1 MDRILDVLTST
12 TLKGVTRVKDIL
24 APVNPPQKPGAVLE
38 PVQVTGFYT
47 VKNDTTLTFYCM
59 TSYPTAFE
67 ITNGWTI
74 DGLTGLTGR
83 AQVIKASTQAKT
95 DGEAIYRWSFDFATD
110 TPQSIPAGEHY
121 VTGATLYPPGHVVAP
136 TRDLSGKLQG
146 FYLVHDATPV
156 LFFTSIPPN
165 GFWREWTVSNLPGP
179 VSTGTVSAYVQ
190 IGGRVMT
197 GTETSNS
204 YLSSATLAVNSGILV
219 DSATAVFF
227 TDAIATPPVTSTTF
241 APATVKLNVVTKAPE
256 PDKYDWGGAA
266 APLRDL
272 NTGLEDVPQSV
283 DEATSKEIKDE
294 TLMLHAMGPQE
305 VYMTGTSF
313 DNSYW
318 NPKFPAHT
326 NFAMYQRV
334 IPLPGTTFIGQTVT
348 MEINP
353 AEIGDLMSNMYMQCS
368 LPALTG
374 RYKYTQ
380 NIGRA
385 LIDQIDFMVNETVIE
400 TLYDDWYQIRDQL
413 FLDADEQRSMA
424 GAINGGNTGETQN
437 PGKLIIP
444 LEFFFCRRHSNGKG
458 KHERLRRPYFP
469 VCAVLNQKIYIRIKF
484 HPSVWFTNN
493 PDPVEII
500 EPSLIIEEVKL
511 TPAERI
517 YTMNNPIRLVIN
529 RVKKESTL
537 KFNQN
542 NVKLSLTANF
552 PVQMI
557 AWFIRNNKYESLDR
571 NYYDSR
577 YDYGYTT
584 KYIRSAVPLT
594 FTSGTVNYIDTIETA
609 KITLNNADISSDFQG
624 SLYYSFKQPMEHG
637 LSVPSK
643 NIYMYSFGLSPK
655 EYNQG
660 GYINFSKLNS
670 QTTSLQLKFLPK
682 YTSQLQAD
690 YNLNLYYYGYSILEF
705 QGGFARLPFL

>member
-1 MDRILDVLTST
+1 
-12 TLKGVTRVKDIL
+12 
-24 APVNPPQKPGAVLE
+24 
-38 PVQVTGFYT
+38 
-47 VKNDTTLTFYCM
+47 
-59 TSYPTAFE
+59 
-67 ITNGWTI
+67 
-74 DGLTGLTGR
+74 
-83 AQVIKASTQAKT
+83 
-95 DGEAIYRWSFDFATD
+95 
-110 TPQSIPAGEHY
+110 
-121 VTGATLYPPGHVVAP
+121 
-136 TRDLSGKLQG
+136 
-146 FYLVHDATPV
+146 
-156 LFFTSIPPN
+156 
-165 GFWREWTVSNLPGP
+165 
-179 VSTGTVSAYVQ
+179 
-190 IGGRVMT
+190 
-197 GTETSNS
+197 
-204 YLSSATLAVNSGILV
+204 
-219 DSATAVFF
+219 
-227 TDAIATPPVTSTTF
+227 
-241 APATVKLNVVTKAPE
+241 
-256 PDKYDWGGAA
+256 
-266 APLRDL
+266 
-272 NTGLEDVPQSV
+272 
-283 DEATSKEIKDE
+283 
-294 TLMLHAMGPQE
+294 
-305 VYMTGTSF
+305 
-313 DNSYW
+313 
-318 NPKFPAHT
+318 
-326 NFAMYQRV
+326 
-334 IPLPGTTFIGQTVT
+334 

-353 AEIGDLMSNMYMQCS
+353 AEIGDLMSNMYLQCS

-400 TLYDDWYQIRDQL
+400 TLYDDWYQMRDQL

-424 GAINGGNTGETQN
+424 GVINGGITGETQD

-444 LEFFFCRRHSNGKG
+444 LELFFCRRHSNGKG

-493 PDPVEII
+493 PDHVEII
-500 EPSLIIEEVKL
+500 GPSLIIEEVKL

-517 YTMNNPIRLVIN
+517 YYMNNPVRLIIN

-542 NVKLSLTANF
+542 NVKLSLTASF

-670 QTTSLQLKFLPK
+670 QTTSLQLKFLSK